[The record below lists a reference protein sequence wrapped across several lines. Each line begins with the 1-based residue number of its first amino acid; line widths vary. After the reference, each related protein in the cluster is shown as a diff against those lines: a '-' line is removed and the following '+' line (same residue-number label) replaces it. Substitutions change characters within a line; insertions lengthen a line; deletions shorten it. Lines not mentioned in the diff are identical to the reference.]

1 MRNSPFGFCQAME
14 LKKHAWKRTIT
25 KTLLVM
31 KLTILLMTVA
41 LLTVHAET
49 GRAQSVT
56 LSGKEIP
63 LKQVFAVIKK
73 QTGYVT
79 LHNKE
84 LLAKAKDVSLSVK
97 NMPLQD
103 LLDIVFKDQPLKY
116 VIEGKTIV
124 VSSKSYLSTSPSIL
138 VDPIPPVA
146 DTIIIVRGRVVD
158 ANNDP
163 VTGANVTVL
172 RTKQGSATDKN
183 GMFTVKARMD
193 DLLEITF
200 IGFEKFQHRVR
211 SNNAPL
217 ISLKKSETSIKEVI
231 ITGMVDRKQTSF
243 TGAAVTYTQKELLQA
258 GNKNVLQ
265 SLKNMDP
272 SFRVMENLS
281 LGSDPN
287 RLPEIQMRGQS
298 SLPNLQGDFSGN
310 PNQPLFILDG
320 FETTLQRVFD
330 LNMNRIASVTLLK
343 DAAAKAI
350 YGSRAANGVVVI
362 ETIRPAKGKL
372 RISYSGDAAIEAPDL
387 SGYNLMEAA
396 DKLAFEKERG
406 MYSRFTFSAA
416 DVQERDAIYKTNY
429 ENVLRGVNTYW
440 LSQPLQTGLSTK
452 HALNLEGGDNNMR
465 YQAGITYN
473 KIDGVMKGSGR
484 NTMALFTTLSYTYRN
499 LIFRNQLEFNRNVST
514 NSPYGSFSEYAKL
527 NQYYK
532 PTDDNGNLVKVMGLY
547 PFYNGPDRNVYNP
560 LYNAGLNVKSES
572 GYSQLINNFYIDW
585 RISPAIR
592 ATGSIS
598 YSRNESSSDVF
609 LPPSHTSFINYDAN
623 GMSDRKGTYTKG
635 DGYNQNIISN
645 IGINYNK
652 MIGGHQILAN
662 ATWNLN
668 TRRDVSTTVIAE
680 GFGNDNVDNITF
692 ATKYALNTKPTGSD
706 SRVREIGVVGILGYS
721 YEDRYLFD
729 ASIRSNGSSMFGV
742 DNRWGAFWSLG
753 VGWNLH
759 KEPFMN
765 NITWINQ
772 LRLRSSYGYTGAQ
785 NFNPFQGRARYTFGS
800 IVYNN
805 SLGAE
810 LQGLPNNSL
819 KWQKKMDFN
828 AGFDMM
834 VKRFLTLRFD
844 YSRGVTTDLLVD
856 MTIPPSMGFN
866 TYKENVGE
874 ILNKG
879 YEFSVGVTPWRDDRK
894 RAWVTFNFTG
904 AHFENK
910 LQKVYD
916 IFTTW
921 NQKQDADK
929 NINPG
934 GTGFNRDT
942 YRRPAVYLIEGQSMD
957 AIWGVRSLGIDPL
970 TGEEMFVDKDGNNT
984 FLWST
989 ANQTII
995 GDKNPTLNG
1004 TLGLNAGYKGFSL
1017 SVACTYRYGG
1027 DLYNSTLVERVEN
1040 VTGMDNLDK
1049 RILESWRKPGDIAQY
1064 RVLTLTGGTSDVN
1077 TRPTSRFVQRDNEL
1091 YVSSLNLAYDFIQ
1104 QRWLKKAGMDNL
1116 RLTFYMNE
1124 LVRLSS
1130 IQIERGTDYPFAR
1143 NFSFQ
1148 VQASF

>member
-1 MRNSPFGFCQAME
+1 MQKSPFGFCQVMH
-14 LKKHAWKRTIT
+14 LYRHSWKRTIT

-31 KLTILLMTVA
+31 KLTILLLTVV
-41 LLTVHAET
+41 LLTAHAEE
-49 GRAQSVT
+49 GRAQQVT
-56 LSGKEIP
+56 MSGKEIP

-103 LLDIVFKDQPLKY
+103 LLDIVFREQPLKY

-124 VSSKSYLSTSPSIL
+124 VSSKPQLTENAPMRLEISQPAKDTVTVNGKV
-138 VDPIPPVA
+138 VDENNEPVA
-146 DTIIIVRGRVVD
+146 
-158 ANNDP
+158 
-163 VTGANVTVL
+163 GANIVVA
-172 RTKQGSATDKN
+172 RTRQGIATDKN
-183 GMFTVKARMD
+183 GEFSVKVRLD

-200 IGFEKFQHRVR
+200 IGFEKYLYRVK
-211 SNNAPL
+211 SNARVL
-217 ISLKKSETSIKEVI
+217 INLKKSETSIKEVI
-231 ITGMVDRKQTSF
+231 VTGLVDRKQTSF

-272 SFRVMENLS
+272 SFRVMENLT

-298 SLPNLQGDFSGN
+298 SLPNLQGDYSGN

-372 RISYSGDAAIEAPDL
+372 RVSYTGEAAVEAPDL

-406 MYSRFTFSAA
+406 IYRRFVYSPG
-416 DVQERDAIYKTNY
+416 DVQERDLIYQANY
-429 ENVLRGVNTYW
+429 NNVLRGVNTYW
-440 LSQPLQTGLSTK
+440 LSQPLQTGLTTR
-452 HALNLEGGDNNMR
+452 HALNLEGGDNSMR

-473 KIDGVMKGSGR
+473 KIAGVMKGSGR

-499 LIFRNQLEFNRNVST
+499 LIFRNQLEYNRNVST
-514 NSPYGSFSEYAKL
+514 NSPYGSFADYTKL
-527 NQYYK
+527 NQYYS
-532 PTDDNGNLVKVMGLY
+532 PYDENGNLVKVMGTF
-547 PFYNGPDRNVYNP
+547 PFNNGGTDQNVYNP
-560 LYNAGLNVKSES
+560 LYNATLNVKSES

-585 RISPAIR
+585 RISSTVR
-592 ATGSIS
+592 ATGSVS
-598 YSRNESSSDVF
+598 YSRSEIGSDNF
-609 LPPSHTSFINYDAN
+609 LPPSHTNFINYDAN
-623 GMSDRKGTYTKG
+623 GMSDRKGMYTKD
-635 DGYNQNIISN
+635 DGYNQSIISN

-668 TRRDVSTTVIAE
+668 TRRDMNTTVIAE
-680 GFGNDNVDNITF
+680 GFGNDEVDNISF
-692 ATKYALNTKPTGSD
+692 ATRYAQNTKPQGSD
-706 SRVREIGVVGILGYS
+706 SRVREIGFVGILGYS
-721 YEDRYLFD
+721 FEDRFLFD
-729 ASIRSNGSSMFGV
+729 ASIRSSGSSMFGA
-742 DNRWGAFWSLG
+742 DNRWGAFWSVG
-753 VGWNLH
+753 AGWNLH
-759 KEPFMN
+759 KERFMSN
-765 NITWINQ
+765 NSWINQ
-772 LRLRSSYGYTGAQ
+772 MRFRTSYGYTGAQ
-785 NFNPFQGRARYTFGS
+785 NFNPFQGRARYNFGN

-805 SLGAE
+805 GLGAE
-810 LQGLPNNSL
+810 LIGLPNSSL

-828 AGFDMM
+828 AGFDLA
-834 VKRFLTLRFD
+834 VKRFLTLRLD
-844 YSRGVTTDLLVD
+844 YSRGITTDLLVD
-856 MTIPPSMGFN
+856 MTIPPSMGFS
-866 TYKENVGE
+866 TYKDNVGE
-874 ILNKG
+874 ISNTG
-879 YEFSVGVTPWRDDRK
+879 YEFSLALTPWRNDHK
-894 RAWVTFNFTG
+894 RAWVTVNFTG

-910 LQKVYD
+910 LRKVYD

-929 NINPG
+929 NVQPG
-934 GTGFNRDT
+934 TEGFNRDA
-942 YRRPAVYLIEGQSMD
+942 YRSPAVYLIEGQSMD

-970 TGEEMFVDKDGNNT
+970 TGEEMFRDRFGNNT
-984 FLWST
+984 FQWST
-989 ANQTII
+989 ADQTII
-995 GDKNPTLNG
+995 GDKNPKLNG
-1004 TLGLNAGYKGFSL
+1004 TLGLNAGYNGFSL

-1027 DLYNSTLVERVEN
+1027 YLYNSTLIERIEN
-1040 VTGMDNLDK
+1040 ISGMDNLDK

-1064 RVLTLTGGTSDVN
+1064 RVLTLSAGTTDIH
-1077 TRPTSRFVQRDNEL
+1077 TRPTSRFVQKDNEL
-1091 YVSSLNLAYDFIQ
+1091 YVSSLNVAYDFTG
-1104 QRWLKKAGMDNL
+1104 QRWLKKSGMDNL
-1116 RLTFYMNE
+1116 RLAFYMNE

-1130 IQIERGTDYPFAR
+1130 VQIERGREYPFAR

-1148 VQASF
+1148 VQATF